1 MPELQLEPRK
11 IYDFKLEKC
20 SAKFFYIKTASKVG
34 PIYMRMIKDV
44 SDDRDLTL
52 RNTEDC

>member
-11 IYDFKLEKC
+11 IYDFNLDKC
-20 SAKFFYIKTASKVG
+20 SAKYFYIKTGGKVG

-44 SDDRDLTL
+44 NDECDIKL
-52 RNTEDC
+52 RESEDC